1 MIQIQFTI
9 ENIYKP
15 STVLF
20 QKFFFGTTSH
30 DPLFEFVRCKL
41 FLQFIHII
49 HIL

>member
-9 ENIYKP
+9 EKHILTFHGFILK
-15 STVLF
+15 V
-20 QKFFFGTTSH
+20 FFGTTSH